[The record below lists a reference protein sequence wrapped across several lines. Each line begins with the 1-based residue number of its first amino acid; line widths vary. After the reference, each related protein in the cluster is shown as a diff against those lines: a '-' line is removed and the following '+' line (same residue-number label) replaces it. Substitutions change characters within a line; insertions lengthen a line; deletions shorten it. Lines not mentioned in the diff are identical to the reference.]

1 MASSKTSRLTTMMH
15 HSICPQY
22 QIWEC
27 DEVTK
32 KPCFVKRLTEHCCIL
47 LNPPKL
53 QNSYKYNVAVYLYY
67 VHGAWNLS
75 WHIFKAQEGEE
86 NNAETSFNQTDPE
99 KESLS
104 CAPPP
109 HTRAPQEL
117 TTSQAVILRG
127 S

>member
-1 MASSKTSRLTTMMH
+1 MH

-32 KPCFVKRLTEHCCIL
+32 RLTEHCCIL

-53 QNSYKYNVAVYLYY
+53 PNSYKYNVAVYLYY

-104 CAPPP
+104 CALPP
-109 HTRAPQEL
+109 HTHAPQEL